1 MGTSRLRLIAAVVL
15 TGLVSGLIGGL
26 IGELSH
32 LIEACA
38 FGAPF
43 SSSTTGVGGV
53 VMWRRL
59 VAPIAGAVIAGL
71 TWWWLRPRPL
81 GSIISVRQAVDVDS
95 PKRLR
100 PIETIVDALAQL
112 VVVGSGSSL
121 GREAAPRQMAALAA
135 QGLSDGFRVD
145 AATRRV
151 LLASAAGAG
160 LASVYNVPVAGALY
174 ALELTVRPNLRTRR
188 GWGQVGIAV
197 VISVLSTVTAW
208 IFNHDRPIYRSPAAE
223 VTPSGLGWIILLVAV
238 ATPIGAGMGVLFGE
252 MKRRVPVTSRLWWT
266 VPLGSIGVTA
276 IALMAPE
283 VVGNGQVIV
292 NLVLAHPVAPATL
305 AILLVGKI
313 LATTMALRSGAAGG
327 LLTPSLAS
335 GALIGTLIAAAAGID
350 SPSQVTMMAIVGAG
364 CVLAMTQRAPLFAAA
379 FALELTR
386 AGALGVPVVVVAVLL
401 GWAGFVL
408 IGKRGP
414 GFHGGI
420 GRAPENTSGSR

>member
-1 MGTSRLRLIAAVVL
+1 M
-15 TGLVSGLIGGL
+15 
-26 IGELSH
+26 
-32 LIEACA
+32 
-38 FGAPF
+38 
-43 SSSTTGVGGV
+43 
-53 VMWRRL
+53 
-59 VAPIAGAVIAGL
+59 
-71 TWWWLRPRPL
+71 
-81 GSIISVRQAVDVDS
+81 
-95 PKRLR
+95 
-100 PIETIVDALAQL
+100 
-112 VVVGSGSSL
+112 
-121 GREAAPRQMAALAA
+121 
-135 QGLSDGFRVD
+135 
-145 AATRRV
+145 
-151 LLASAAGAG
+151 
-160 LASVYNVPVAGALY
+160 
-174 ALELTVRPNLRTRR
+174 
-188 GWGQVGIAV
+188 
-197 VISVLSTVTAW
+197 LSTVTAW
-208 IFNHDRPIYRSPAAE
+208 IFNHDRPIYRSPVAE
-223 VTPSGLGWIILLVAV
+223 VTPFGLGWIVLLVAV

-276 IALMAPE
+276 IALIAPQ

-313 LATTMALRSGAAGG
+313 LATTVALRSGAAGG

-364 CVLAMTQRAPLFAAA
+364 CVLSMTQRAPLFAAA

-420 GRAPENTSGSR
+420 GRAPGNTSGSR

>member
-1 MGTSRLRLIAAVVL
+1 MGTSRLRCIAAVVL

-26 IGELSH
+26 TSELSH
-32 LIEACA
+32 LIESCA
-38 FGAPF
+38 FGAPLSF
-43 SSSTTGVGGV
+43 STTGVGEV
-53 VMWRRL
+53 VLWRRL
-59 VAPIAGAVIAGL
+59 VAPVVGAVIAGL
-71 TWWWLRPRPL
+71 TWWWLRPS
-81 GSIISVRQAVDVDS
+81 GSIISVRQAVDVAS

-100 PIETIVDALAQL
+100 PVETIVDALAQL

-174 ALELTVRPNLRTRR
+174 AVELTVRPNLRTRR
-188 GWGQVGIAV
+188 GWGQVGSAV

-208 IFNHDRPIYRSPAAE
+208 LFNHDRPVYRSPVVE
-223 VTPSGLGWIILLVAV
+223 VTPSTLGWIVLVVAV
-238 ATPIGAGMGVLFGE
+238 ATLVGAGMGVLFGQ
-252 MKRRVPVTSRLWWT
+252 MKRCVPMTSRLWWT
-266 VPLGSIGVTA
+266 VPLGSVGVTT
-276 IALMAPE
+276 IALMAPQ

-305 AILLVGKI
+305 ATLLVGKI
-313 LATTMALRSGAAGG
+313 LATTVALRSGAAGG

-335 GALIGTLIAAAAGID
+335 GALVGTLIAAAVGME
-350 SPSQVTMMAIVGAG
+350 SPSQVAVMAIVGAG
-364 CVLAMTQRAPLFAAA
+364 CVLSMTQRAPLFAAV

-386 AGALGVPVVVVAVLL
+386 AGALGIPVVVVAVLL

-408 IGKRGP
+408 IGKRGL

-420 GRAPENTSGSR
+420 GRAPGNTSDSR

>member
-1 MGTSRLRLIAAVVL
+1 MVTSRLRFIAAVVL

-26 IGELSH
+26 TSELSH

-43 SSSTTGVGGV
+43 SSSTTGVGEV

-59 VAPIAGAVIAGL
+59 IAPIAGAVIAGL

-135 QGLSDGFRVD
+135 QGLSDAFRVD
-145 AATRRV
+145 PAMRR
-151 LLASAAGAG
+151 LLLTSAAGAG

-197 VISVLSTVTAW
+197 AISVLSTVTAW
-208 IFNHDRPIYRSPAAE
+208 IFNHDQPIYRSPVAE
-223 VTPSGLGWIILLVAV
+223 VTPSSVGWIVLVV
-238 ATPIGAGMGVLFGE
+238 AAATVIGAGMGVLFGQT
-252 MKRRVPVTSRLWWT
+252 KRRVPVTSRLWWT
-266 VPLGSIGVTA
+266 VPLGSLAVTA
-276 IALMAPE
+276 IALAAPQ

-292 NLVLAHPVAPATL
+292 NLVLARHVAPVML
-305 AILLVGKI
+305 LILLVGKI
-313 LATTMALRSGAAGG
+313 LATTVALRSGAAGG

-335 GALIGTLIAAAAGID
+335 GALVGALIAAAAGID
-350 SPSQVTMMAIVGAG
+350 SPSQVAMMAIVGAG

-386 AGALGVPVVVVAVLL
+386 AGVSGIPVVVVAVLL

-420 GRAPENTSGSR
+420 GRAPGNTSDSR